1 MKEKIH
7 PKWYPDAK
15 IICAACNTEW
25 HIPGTVAIMRVDI
38 CSNCH
43 PFYTGEQRIVDTE
56 GQVDR
61 FMKRL
66 QVRDTREAARR
77 EKEEKRQN
85 AEIPL
90 SELGLGERYIKILN
104 EAGIHLVS
112 DMLARLQNEGDVS
125 GRKWSHL
132 ARARANIVVGRV
144 GMALTAHEKEA
155 GSRPSGR
162 GWYDARR

>member
-104 EAGIHLVS
+104 EAGLHLVS
-112 DMLARLQNEGDVS
+112 DVLSRLQTEGDNGILNIPGIGVKVLTDAK
-125 GRKWSHL
+125 RKISEL
-132 ARARANIVVGRV
+132 GFPLPN
-144 GMALTAHEKEA
+144 K
-155 GSRPSGR
+155 
-162 GWYDARR
+162 